1 MTNGILTPAVEQVRA
16 VIERRGLSEAE
27 VARMAEVGPKTIRRL
42 LTGRTCGR
50 ETLER
55 VCTALGISLDPT
67 AVIEARVLA
76 RVRQHM
82 GQDRAG
88 RSSVGQDG
96 ARPVCGWD
104 QAAQVLGVSR
114 WTLRRYRR
122 EAGDLTAVPW
132 WRDRAA
138 LLVWFERLADGLSD
152 PGTSDDP
159 GTGDEHADAGPA
171 PVSPAQVG

>member
-42 LTGRTCGR
+42 LTGQTCGR

-76 RVRQHM
+76 RVRQHVR
-82 GQDRAG
+82 QDRTG
-88 RSSVGQDG
+88 GDKMRQD
-96 ARPVCGWD
+96 AASAVCGWD
-104 QAAQVLGVSR
+104 QAAQVLGIHR
-114 WTLRRYRR
+114 RTLERKRKA
-122 EAGDLTAVPW
+122 AGDLTAFPW

-138 LLVWFERLADGLSD
+138 LLVWFERLVDGLSD
-152 PGTSDDP
+152 PGEVDD
-159 GTGDEHADAGPA
+159 DAT
-171 PVSPAQVG
+171 